1 MNKPWQNNQERG
13 SVFAM
18 RLITWIALIIGRPI
32 ARLLLFPICF
42 YFYIFIPGARR
53 ESKKFLTRVFHRPA
67 RISEVFRHFYW
78 FASTILDKVFMF
90 KGDCRKFE
98 LNKYGVS
105 VLRDVAARNG
115 CLFMGSHLGSF
126 DIVRISGTRRWNM
139 IFNIMMY
146 EDNAKKMRKVTSSL
160 YKNIHVKV
168 LPIGGIDS
176 LIRAK
181 ECVDRGE
188 MLAILADRTLSGDK
202 TVEVDFMGDKIHLPA
217 GPFLTAAALKTP
229 VILFFPL
236 YMGGNRYEVHFELF
250 SELITLSRGNRDKDL
265 QQWVQR
271 YANRLEHY
279 CRYAPYNW
287 FNYFDYW
294 QNDLQSESSEKD
306 SANKPKTAQIQ

>member
-1 MNKPWQNNQERG
+1 MRKSWDNHQERG
-13 SVFAM
+13 SVLAM

-42 YFYIFIPGARR
+42 YFYIFIPRARR
-53 ESKKFLTRVFHRPA
+53 ASKEYLTRVFHRRA

-78 FASTILDKVFMF
+78 FASTILDKIFMF
-90 KGDCRKFE
+90 RGDCRKFE
-98 LNKYGVS
+98 LNKYGVD
-105 VLRDVAARNG
+105 VLRDVAARQG
-115 CLFMGSHLGSF
+115 CLFVGSHLGSF

-146 EDNAKKMRKVTSSL
+146 EDNAQKMQKVVASL
-160 YKNIHVKV
+160 NKSILVKV

-202 TVEVDFMGDKIHLPA
+202 IVKVDFMGDKIHLPA

-250 SELITLSRGNRDKDL
+250 SEVITLTRGNRDKDL
-265 QQWVQR
+265 QRWVQR
-271 YANRLEHY
+271 YADRLEFY

-294 QNDLQSESSEKD
+294 RKD
-306 SANKPKTAQIQ
+306 SRPGSPEKESADEQQTAQIP